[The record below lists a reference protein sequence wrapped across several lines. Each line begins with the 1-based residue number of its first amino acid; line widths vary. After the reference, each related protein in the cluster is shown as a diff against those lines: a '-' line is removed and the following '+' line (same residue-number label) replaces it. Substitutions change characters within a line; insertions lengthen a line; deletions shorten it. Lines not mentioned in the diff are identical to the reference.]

1 MPHRPNLFDIPVDSP
16 LSGVEN
22 RAAAV
27 QPNATTVALHHGD
40 GSCWYLGIALAHGA
54 LRRPVSSSGR
64 PPTPLATQDAGR
76 YVETEHHLN
85 GEGDAALAMSNPV
98 LIEVTRGP
106 LVESFH
112 RGSLVVVTPDGTQ
125 VAALGDISRPI
136 FPRSA
141 IKSLQCLPLIETGAA
156 DRYGFGT
163 AEIALACASHTGTP
177 RHAELAAKMLADVGL
192 DEPALGCGA
201 HMPLGSSA
209 QKALIRSGQDPS
221 QLHNNCSG
229 KHAGMLATAMHL
241 GEPVEGYWKPDHPV
255 QKRVHATLCELTGLT
270 LNRDV
275 MGYDGCS
282 LPNWAMP
289 LGSLA
294 RLFARF
300 VTKSGMGPERRR
312 AVDRILQSC
321 WAAPELVAGPGR
333 ADTVVM
339 RKLPGRI
346 FMKTGAEGVYAG
358 GFPALGL
365 GFALKIDDGT
375 TRASAGA
382 VVALIER
389 VIPESKGLMERRTI
403 KTWRGMEAGEIRAA
417 PALERV
423 LDELQ
428 AAVKV
433 MA

>member
-1 MPHRPNLFDIPVDSP
+1 LK
-16 LSGVEN
+16 
-22 RAAAV
+22 
-27 QPNATTVALHHGD
+27 
-40 GSCWYLGIALAHGA
+40 
-54 LRRPVSSSGR
+54 
-64 PPTPLATQDAGR
+64 
-76 YVETEHHLN
+76 
-85 GEGDAALAMSNPV
+85 GEGAAALAMSNPV

-112 RGSLVVVTPDGTQ
+112 KGSLAVCTPDGAQ
-125 VAALGDISRPI
+125 VVAVGDITHPV

-141 IKSLQCLPLIETGAA
+141 IKAIQCVPLIETGAA
-156 DRYGFGT
+156 DQYGYGE

-177 RHAELAAKMLADVGL
+177 RHAELAAKMLADAAL
-192 DEPALGCGA
+192 SEPALGCGA

-209 QKALIRSGQDPS
+209 QKALIRSGHEPS

-229 KHAGMLATAMHL
+229 KHAGMLATARHL
-241 GEPVEGYWKPDHPV
+241 GEPIEGYWTPDHPV
-255 QKRVHATLCELTGLT
+255 QRRVHAILCELTGLP
-270 LNRDV
+270 LNHDV
-275 MGYDGCS
+275 MGFDGCS

-289 LGSLA
+289 LGTMA

-300 VTKSGMGPERRR
+300 VTKTGMAPDRRR
-312 AVDRILQSC
+312 AVDRILNAC
-321 WAAPELVAGPGR
+321 WAEPELVAGPGR

-339 RKLPGRI
+339 RRLPGRI

-358 GFPALGL
+358 GFPELGL

-382 VVALIER
+382 VIALIER
-389 VIPESKGLMERRTI
+389 VIPEAQGLMARRTI

-417 PALERV
+417 APLERA
-423 LDELQ
+423 LKDLQ

-433 MA
+433 LA

>member
-1 MPHRPNLFDIPVDSP
+1 LK
-16 LSGVEN
+16 
-22 RAAAV
+22 
-27 QPNATTVALHHGD
+27 
-40 GSCWYLGIALAHGA
+40 
-54 LRRPVSSSGR
+54 
-64 PPTPLATQDAGR
+64 
-76 YVETEHHLN
+76 
-85 GEGDAALAMSNPV
+85 GEGAAALAMSNPV

-112 RGSLVVVTPDGTQ
+112 KGSLAVCTPDGAQ
-125 VAALGDISRPI
+125 VVAVGDITHPV

-141 IKSLQCLPLIETGAA
+141 IKAIQCVPLIETGAA
-156 DRYGFGT
+156 DQYGYGE

-177 RHAELAAKMLADVGL
+177 RHAELAAKMLADAAL
-192 DEPALGCGA
+192 SEPALGCGA

-209 QKALIRSGQDPS
+209 QKALIRSGHEPS

-229 KHAGMLATAMHL
+229 KHAGMLATARHL
-241 GEPVEGYWKPDHPV
+241 GEPIEGYWKPDHPV
-255 QKRVHATLCELTGLT
+255 QRRVHAILCELTGLP
-270 LNRDV
+270 LNHDV
-275 MGYDGCS
+275 MGFDGCS

-289 LGSLA
+289 LGTMA

-300 VTKSGMGPERRR
+300 VTKTGMAPDRRR
-312 AVDRILQSC
+312 AVDRILNAC
-321 WAAPELVAGPGR
+321 WAEPELVAGPGR

-339 RKLPGRI
+339 RRLPGRI

-358 GFPALGL
+358 GFPELGL

-382 VVALIER
+382 VIALIER
-389 VIPESKGLMERRTI
+389 VIPEAQGLMARRTI

-417 PALERV
+417 APLERA
-423 LDELQ
+423 LKDLQ

-433 MA
+433 LA

>member
-1 MPHRPNLFDIPVDSP
+1 MN
-16 LSGVEN
+16 
-22 RAAAV
+22 
-27 QPNATTVALHHGD
+27 
-40 GSCWYLGIALAHGA
+40 
-54 LRRPVSSSGR
+54 
-64 PPTPLATQDAGR
+64 
-76 YVETEHHLN
+76 
-85 GEGDAALAMSNPV
+85 NPV

-112 RGSLVVVTPDGTQ
+112 RGALAVVTPDGTP
-125 VAALGDISRPI
+125 VATLGDVTRVV

-141 IKSLQCLPLIETGAA
+141 IKALQCLPLIETGAA
-156 DRYGFGT
+156 DHYGYGT

-192 DEPALGCGA
+192 GEAALGCGA

-209 QKALIRSGQDPS
+209 QKALIRSGHEPT

-229 KHAGMLATAMHL
+229 KHAGMLATAKHL
-241 GEPVEGYWKPDHPV
+241 GEQLDGYWKPDHPV
-255 QKRVHATLCELTGLT
+255 QKRVHATLCELTGMT
-270 LNRDV
+270 LGRDV
-275 MGYDGCS
+275 MGFDGCS

-289 LGSLA
+289 LGAMA

-300 VTKSGMGPERRR
+300 VTKTGMGPDRSR
-312 AVDRILQSC
+312 AVDRILKSC
-321 WAAPELVAGPGR
+321 WAEPELVAGPGR

-358 GFPALGL
+358 GFPELGL

-382 VVALIER
+382 VIALIER
-389 VIPESKGLMERRTI
+389 VIPASQGLMARRTI
-403 KTWRGMEAGEIRAA
+403 KTWRGMEAGEARAA
-417 PALERV
+417 APLERV

-428 AAVKV
+428 AAAKV
-433 MA
+433 SA

>member
-1 MPHRPNLFDIPVDSP
+1 MTQV
-16 LSGVEN
+16 V
-22 RAAAV
+22 AAARMV
-27 QPNATTVALHHGD
+27 DGGGEHLH
-40 GSCWYLGIALAHGA
+40 
-54 LRRPVSSSGR
+54 V
-64 PPTPLATQDAGR
+64 ATQEFG
-76 YVETEHHLN
+76 EHVGIDRFSR
-85 GEGDAALAMSNPV
+85 GEGAAALAMSNPV

-112 RGSLVVVTPDGTQ
+112 TGSLVVATPDGRQ
-125 VAALGDISRPI
+125 VTALGDVTRPV

-141 IKSLQCLPLIETGAA
+141 IKALQCLPLIETGAA
-156 DRYGFGT
+156 DHFGYGA

-177 RHAELAAKMLADVGL
+177 HHAELAAKMLADVGL
-192 DEPALGCGA
+192 TEPALGCGA

-209 QKALIRSGQDPS
+209 QKALIRSGQEPT

-229 KHAGMLATAMHL
+229 KHAGMLATAAFL
-241 GEPVEGYWKPDHPV
+241 GEPIAGYWKPEHPV
-255 QKRVHATLCELTGLT
+255 QKRVHATLCELSGLP
-270 LNRDV
+270 LSRDV
-275 MGYDGCS
+275 MGFDGCS
-282 LPNWAMP
+282 LPNWAMS
-289 LGSLA
+289 LGATA

-300 VTKSGMGPERRR
+300 VTKAGMGPDRRR

-321 WAAPELVAGPGR
+321 WAEPELVAGPGR

-339 RKLPGRI
+339 RKLPRRI

-358 GFPALGL
+358 GFPELGL

-382 VVALIER
+382 VIALIER
-389 VIPESKGLMERRTI
+389 VIPEAQGLMARRTI
-403 KTWRGMEAGEIRAA
+403 STWRGMEAGEIRAA
-417 PALERV
+417 APLERA

-428 AAVKV
+428 SAIKV